1 MCPTS
6 RDDDTTALLV
16 VDVQNRAVE
25 LGPYRGDVV
34 LENIRALVVACRA
47 AGVEV
52 IYVQHDEPIGTE
64 GEPGSTG
71 WEIHPSVRPRPGE
84 RIFRKEH
91 NSAFRGTDL
100 HPYLEERAVGT
111 LIIVGIQTEYCVDTT
126 VRVAFEK
133 GYEVI
138 IPEWTNTTYD
148 NGEVSAAQIYELHN
162 RRIFD
167 GRFGTLVDVR
177 DVLEQLGN
185 GASRS

>member
-1 MCPTS
+1 MSQTS
-6 RDDDTTALLV
+6 SDNDRTALLV

-25 LGPYRGDVV
+25 LGPYRGDEV
-34 LENIRALVVACRA
+34 LENIRALVDACRG
-47 AGVEV
+47 AGVDV

-64 GEPGSTG
+64 GEPGSVG
-71 WEIHPSVRPRPGE
+71 WEIHASVRPQPGE

-100 HPYLEERAVGT
+100 QHHLEERAVAT
-111 LIIVGIQTEYCVDTT
+111 LIVVGIQTEYCVDTT

-133 GYEVI
+133 GFEVI
-138 IPEWTNTTYD
+138 IPECTNTTYD

-167 GRFGTLVDVR
+167 GRFAALLPMT
-177 DVLEQLGN
+177 DVLERLGN
-185 GASRS
+185 GASWS